1 MLSLVVANIA
11 GKDVQQ
17 VRMMKDKDGKVM
29 TDEVIIIRGW
39 KEYFERLMN
48 EENEKGMN
56 TYTESKNIRC
66 ISSVL
71 KLIF

>member
-11 GKDVQQ
+11 GKDVQK